1 MRYFMALWM
10 ARIHAHTHGR
20 SHSTRPSSHNLPS
33 WVSNNPSDLSSIII
47 QFSKDGL
54 SPSEIGTKLRDV
66 HGVPLAKQILGKSI
80 THILTDNNIVTELPE
95 DLSQLVK
102 KALGLQKH
110 LKSHNTD
117 RRNIRSLELI
127 EAKIHRLSKY
137 YKRIGKLQK
146 KWKYAAI
153 IAQLE

>member
-1 MRYFMALWM
+1 M
-10 ARIHAHTHGR
+10 ARIHAHTHGK
-20 SHSTRPSSHNLPS
+20 SHSTRPSSQNLPT
-33 WVSNNPSDLSSIII
+33 WVSSTNSELTSLIV

-54 SPSEIGTKLRDV
+54 GPSEIGVKIRDQ
-66 HGVPLAKQILGKSI
+66 HAIPLAKPILGKNI
-80 THILTDNNIVTELPE
+80 THILTENGIVTELPE

-102 KALGLQKH
+102 KAIGLQKH
-110 LKSHNTD
+110 LRAHNTD

-137 YKRIGKLQK
+137 YKRIGKLQRN
-146 KWKYAAI
+146 WKYAAI

>member
-80 THILTDNNIVTELPE
+80 TQILTDNNIVTELPE
-95 DLSQLVK
+95 DLTQLVK
-102 KALGLQKH
+102 KALVFK
-110 LKSHNTD
+110 
-117 RRNIRSLELI
+117 NI
-127 EAKIHRLSKY
+127 
-137 YKRIGKLQK
+137 
-146 KWKYAAI
+146 
-153 IAQLE
+153 

>member
-1 MRYFMALWM
+1 MALWM

-110 LKSHNTD
+110 LRSHNTD

>member
-1 MRYFMALWM
+1 MALWM

-102 KALGLQKH
+102 KDLRA
-110 LKSHNTD
+110 HNTD

>member
-1 MRYFMALWM
+1 
-10 ARIHAHTHGR
+10 
-20 SHSTRPSSHNLPS
+20 
-33 WVSNNPSDLSSIII
+33 
-47 QFSKDGL
+47 
-54 SPSEIGTKLRDV
+54 V

-110 LKSHNTD
+110 LRAHNTD

>member
-1 MRYFMALWM
+1 M
-10 ARIHAHTHGR
+10 ARIHAHTHGK
-20 SHSTRPSSHNLPS
+20 SHSTRPSSHNLPT
-33 WVSNNPSDLSSIII
+33 WVSSTNSELTTLIV

-54 SPSEIGTKLRDV
+54 GPSEIGVKIRDQ
-66 HGVPLAKQILGKSI
+66 HAIPLAKPILGKNI
-80 THILTDNNIVTELPE
+80 THILTENGIVTELPE

-102 KALGLQKH
+102 KAIGLQKH
-110 LKSHNTD
+110 LRAHNTD

-137 YKRIGKLQK
+137 YKRIGKLQRN
-146 KWKYAAI
+146 WKYAAI

>member
-10 ARIHAHTHGR
+10 ASIHAHTHGR

-110 LKSHNTD
+110 LRSHNTD

>member
-33 WVSNNPSDLSSIII
+33 WVSNNSSDLSSIII

-110 LKSHNTD
+110 LRAHNTD

>member
-110 LKSHNTD
+110 LRSHNTD